1 MVVRYRSLL
10 AAVRPVLLPLL
21 AIPAGLRTLL
31 PLLVLL
37 PAIPV
42 LLPLPAVCLATPV
55 DQAGLRT
62 PRAAVVVAWRPLLLP
77 PIVPATL

>member
-1 MVVRYRSLL
+1 MVQEVH
-10 AAVRPVLLPLL
+10 LPLL
-21 AIPAGLRTLL
+21 E
-31 PLLVLL
+31 VLL
-37 PAIPV
+37 AILGVPVV